1 MNDHEL
7 DACEYCGLEFIFEE
21 EECTCDGVS
30 LSTSDWLETE
40 EDVRQ
45 WIKWLDETDG
55 WLKTENE
62 TSKSEASREL
72 HQCILDG

>member
-7 DACEYCGLEFIFEE
+7 DACEYCGLEFIFEA
-21 EECTCDGVS
+21 EECTCDGDV

-55 WLKTENE
+55 WLKAENE
-62 TSKSEASREL
+62 TSKPIKPRKMTS
-72 HQCILDG
+72 

>member
-1 MNDHEL
+1 MNEHEF
-7 DACEYCGLEFIFEE
+7 CEYCGLEFFFEE

-55 WLKTENE
+55 WLKKENK
-62 TSKSEASREL
+62 TSKSEAPR
-72 HQCILDG
+72 